1 MTVFQSLLNN
11 TFTVSRRVRTDDGQG
26 GWAISYLEL
35 GTAEGRIRPATAN
48 ERVVADAE
56 EQQITH
62 VLYLEH
68 GEDVLRGDLV
78 VCDDLTVEVLGVR
91 EPSKAGEH
99 LEIDCLERQGE
110 TTEAFGS

>member
-1 MTVFQSLLNN
+1 MSVFTSLLNN
-11 TFTVSRRVRTDDGQG
+11 TFTIYRRVRTDDGQG

-35 GTAEGRIRPATAN
+35 GMAEGRIRPATAN
-48 ERVVADAE
+48 ERVVAAGE

-62 VLYLEH
+62 VLYIEH
-68 GEDVLRGDLV
+68 GEDVLRGDRV
-78 VCDDLTVEVLGVR
+78 VCDDLTVEVLGIR

-99 LEIDCLERQGE
+99 LEIDCLERQEE